1 MTQKHQPI
9 SLFSTCFLLVIW
21 LVSNPL
27 LAQQKISQSSI
38 VLSGGNLDQAIQ
50 KQGQRGYHS
59 GSANE
64 RFTIQ
69 LMSGTR
75 KEASA
80 LYQQLLSELNPSTEL
95 LMHFDEPHFKVYVS
109 CHSLRLAAEY
119 QLAHWR
125 LTYPQAFVVEAP
137 PLPFPTRGRN

>member
-1 MTQKHQPI
+1 MTQKHLPI

-21 LVSNPL
+21 LASNPL
-27 LAQQKISQSSI
+27 LAQQTISQSSI

-50 KQGQRGYHS
+50 KQGRRGYHS

-95 LMHFDEPHFKVYVS
+95 LMHFDEPRFKVYVS

>member
-1 MTQKHQPI
+1 M
-9 SLFSTCFLLVIW
+9 
-21 LVSNPL
+21 
-27 LAQQKISQSSI
+27 LAQQTTSHPSM
-38 VLSGGNLDQAIQ
+38 VLSGGALAQTLQ
-50 KQGQRGYHS
+50 KQGQRGYHT

-75 KEASA
+75 KEATA
-80 LYQQLLSELNPSTEL
+80 LYQQLLRELSPSTAL

-137 PLPFPTRGRN
+137 PLPFPPRGRKSLANP